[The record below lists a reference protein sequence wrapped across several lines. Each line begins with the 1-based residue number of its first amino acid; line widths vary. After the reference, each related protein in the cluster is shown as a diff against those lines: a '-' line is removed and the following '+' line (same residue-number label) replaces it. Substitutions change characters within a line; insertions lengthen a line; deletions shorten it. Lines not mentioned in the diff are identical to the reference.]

1 MLVKMNLDR
10 FNLNLFVAFEA
21 LSKADTLTQAAGA
34 LYVTQSTLSVAL
46 RQMREYFDDELFVY
60 KPKHKELTPLAQ
72 NLRPRVLEILKTAK
86 ATLMLKEEIARF
98 DRTRCLSLVPDD
110 SPCDIA
116 RDSRAAEE
124 IPDEATYVE
133 PESRALDRQDW
144 SNDNAELYGA
154 NHRAIS
160 HAGSE
165 DALFTPKV
173 AGLAARGPLAE
184 AKSQSHVQCRALKSR
199 LLAELD

>member
-60 KPKHKELTPLAQ
+60 KPKQKELTPLAQ

-86 ATLMLKEEIARF
+86 ATLMLKEETARF
-98 DRTRCLSLVPDD
+98 DRTTCLAVVPDD
-110 SPCDIA
+110 S
-116 RDSRAAEE
+116 
-124 IPDEATYVE
+124 
-133 PESRALDRQDW
+133 L
-144 SNDNAELYGA
+144 LLA
-154 NHRAIS
+154 N
-160 HAGSE
+160 
-165 DALFTPKV
+165 
-173 AGLAARGPLAE
+173 
-184 AKSQSHVQCRALKSR
+184 AKSQSHVQYRALKSG
-199 LLAELD
+199 LLAGLD